1 MNRSTAMFGA
11 IAIVTGVAAAVLW
24 QQLRDER
31 AMKAQPPQTT
41 QAQVPEEPMQQLPD
55 VQITAPATGK
65 RRPATTN

>member
-1 MNRSTAMFGA
+1 MFGA

-31 AMKAQPPQTT
+31 VTNAPSPQTT

-55 VQITAPATGK
+55 VEITAPAAGT
-65 RRPATTN
+65 RRAATTN